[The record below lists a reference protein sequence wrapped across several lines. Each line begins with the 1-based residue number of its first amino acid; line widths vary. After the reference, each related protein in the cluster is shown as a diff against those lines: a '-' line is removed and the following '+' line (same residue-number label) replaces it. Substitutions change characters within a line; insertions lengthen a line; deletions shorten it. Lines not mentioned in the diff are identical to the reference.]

1 MVAAVGAVARNVVK
15 AASKNKI
22 GMLLSVGLTSLF
34 ALPEI
39 PKIKAAAKEGKGLEQ
54 TLGSVVNFGKWMAI
68 PALITCALNPVG
80 GVACLAAGLA
90 GFIAP
95 SLIPEIDVLE
105 KKDQGLSYSA

>member
-1 MVAAVGAVARNVVK
+1 MVAAVGAAARSVAKTV
-15 AASKNKI
+15 SKNKM
-22 GMLLSVGLTSLF
+22 GTLLSIGLTSLF
-34 ALPEI
+34 ALPEVG
-39 PKIKAAAKEGKGLEQ
+39 KIKAAAKEGKGLQQ
-54 TLGSVVNFGKWMAI
+54 TLGSAVNFGKWMAV

-90 GFIAP
+90 AFVAP